1 MRDLL
6 NFLIRHS
13 HWFFFLFLEA
23 VCFVL
28 LIVFNNRQK
37 SAVLSTANV
46 VVGSLYNWSTG
57 VVDYF
62 GLKSENQKLVLENAS
77 LQSELFE
84 LRSIVEQEKLPE
96 VGESVYVARVIN
108 SSIRKDDN
116 YITIDKGEADG
127 LRVDMGVYDS
137 KGVVGVVYRTSQNYS
152 VVMPVLNGKSRISCK
167 IKGFDSFGFLEWMG
181 GDTRFSEL
189 WDLPYH
195 SNVAVGD
202 TIVTSGFSSI
212 FPENILVGVVSEIN
226 HSSDMLSYI
235 LRVRLFSD
243 ISSL

>member
-1 MRDLL
+1 M
-6 NFLIRHS
+6 
-13 HWFFFLFLEA
+13 
-23 VCFVL
+23 

-181 GDTRFSEL
+181 GIPVFPSFGIFLIIRTLQLEIQLSL
-189 WDLPYH
+189 
-195 SNVAVGD
+195 AV
-202 TIVTSGFSSI
+202 
-212 FPENILVGVVSEIN
+212 FP
-226 HSSDMLSYI
+226 
-235 LRVRLFSD
+235 LFSLK
-243 ISSL
+243 IF